1 MEIHGTA
8 LMMCPWYT
16 MKNWWPIGTKNKGLG
31 LESSRPLLRA
41 RGGGG
46 KGEKWG
52 RDSLKKQE
60 KAKK

>member
-41 RGGGG
+41 RGGVERG
-46 KGEKWG
+46 KNGAG
-52 RDSLKKQE
+52 I
-60 KAKK
+60 A